1 MVAEF
6 VPRKDPT
13 DSFIHIFMTLWPK
26 DDVFQVSESF
36 ERDILRSS
44 AGTNVHLDLRMSWL
58 EFGVQ
63 NKTHFLP

>member
-44 AGTNVHLDLRMSWL
+44 AGTNVHLDLRMS
-58 EFGVQ
+58 
-63 NKTHFLP
+63 